1 MAHIKDGHKCEFCT
15 TIVKSVEARSNH
27 MLQHNF
33 ECHNCHL
40 IFPLKANVEA
50 TQICQKIHLC
60 HLWKSSC
67 HIARLPLNCYTTG
80 HK

>member
-1 MAHIKDGHKCEFCT
+1 MAHIKDGYKYEFCT

-40 IFPLKANVEA
+40 IFPLKQDLKYHE
-50 TQICQKIHLC
+50 CL
-60 HLWKSSC
+60 SSVTSD
-67 HIARLPLNCYTTG
+67 TTIPNETEMKPSKMSLG
-80 HK
+80 LT